1 MKTISAISGF
11 SLALVL
17 MHLLF
22 GLTVSMVIGAAICSI
37 LFELV
42 FK

>member
-11 SLALVL
+11 SLSLVL

-22 GLTVSMVIGAAICSI
+22 GLTVSMVIGAAIGSI
-37 LFELV
+37 LFGLV